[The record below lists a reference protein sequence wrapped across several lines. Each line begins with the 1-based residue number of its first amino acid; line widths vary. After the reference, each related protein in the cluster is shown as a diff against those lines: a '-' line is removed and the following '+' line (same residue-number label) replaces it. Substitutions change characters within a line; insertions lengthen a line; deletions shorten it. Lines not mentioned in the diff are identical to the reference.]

1 MLSRSNALASTQ
13 SVMYEL
19 DWPRESPW
27 QPGFY
32 TSVLSRHESSIFH
45 LSCSNI
51 AEGWGRMTR
60 LQLLAHE
67 VIDSLLNGGELGH
80 GTKMRIVSFRH
91 CQRLDSPHMRLSASL
106 GALMLSV
113 VCCLAGTV
121 EDYARNIAPLIEPAK
136 LGTLGPRG
144 ANQRVQKVTYWLAM
158 AKKEKRSTSSV
169 AWQAVLLAG
178 YTNKDAQALTK
189 AAMVRNLSI
198 AQKLGSLDE
207 AGLAEMRKGNAAT
220 VKRGPY
226 AGDQLSVDHII
237 PRAVVPELDNVIAN
251 LELMPLRMNESKSA
265 KIGSR
270 QRSLAAK
277 LEKAGLLS
285 EAGLRAVRESR

>member
-1 MLSRSNALASTQ
+1 
-13 SVMYEL
+13 
-19 DWPRESPW
+19 
-27 QPGFY
+27 
-32 TSVLSRHESSIFH
+32 
-45 LSCSNI
+45 
-51 AEGWGRMTR
+51 
-60 LQLLAHE
+60 
-67 VIDSLLNGGELGH
+67 
-80 GTKMRIVSFRH
+80 
-91 CQRLDSPHMRLSASL
+91 MRLTIAL
-106 GALMLSV
+106 GALLLSAL
-113 VCCLAGTV
+113 CCLAGTV
-121 EDYARNIAPLIEPAK
+121 EDYARNIAPLIDPAK
-136 LGTLGPRG
+136 LATLGPRG
-144 ANQRVQKVTYWLAM
+144 ANQRVQKVTYWMAM

-237 PRAVVPELDNVIAN
+237 PRAVVPELDCVIAN
-251 LELMPLRMNESKSA
+251 LELMPLRMNESKNA

-270 QRSLAAK
+270 QRSLAVK
-277 LEKAGLLS
+277 LHGAGLLS
-285 EAGLRAVRESR
+285 EAGLRTVRLGR